1 MFRTKF
7 SMHHSLRRPRKLTT
21 KQVFSSVSLLLV
33 LLIATQINGQSK
45 KLSPQEIITK
55 HLASMG
61 SLDDLSVAKRRM
73 VIAGSEF
80 FVRSGTTKANG
91 RAVLASDG
99 DNLALFSTFNLSD
112 YRMERIGIF
121 SDKLDIPF
129 IVPGRRS
136 PLGRWLIAYD
146 RTVND
151 RIFGGSIFSTWL
163 FLKPDTLWGKMETE
177 GKKKVGDREA
187 WVINY
192 SPKQGLKAGSY
203 IKLYFDTENF
213 HHLRTVYKQMETERG
228 FYDTGSKGSNIGST
242 GHMDD
247 SAMAN
252 NQSTLTENFEEFLD
266 DNGLVLPR
274 KYSINLQMESAAGT
288 AEYDWIFKIEE
299 YRLIKQ
305 FPVNFFTFQKDVI
318 P

>member
-1 MFRTKF
+1 MIRTKF
-7 SMHHSLRRPRKLTT
+7 LLRSLRRSHKLTT
-21 KQVFSSVSLLLV
+21 KPILSSVSLFIV
-33 LLIATQINGQSK
+33 LLIAAQINGQSK
-45 KLSPQEIITK
+45 KLSPQEIIAK
-55 HLASMG
+55 NLASVA
-61 SLDDLSVAKRRM
+61 SADNLLVAKRRM
-73 VIAGSEF
+73 VIGGSEF
-80 FVRSGTTKANG
+80 FVRSSTTKAAG

-99 DNLALFSTFNLSD
+99 DNMALFSTFNLSD

-121 SDKLDIPF
+121 SDKVDIPF
-129 IVPGRRS
+129 IIPGRRS
-136 PLGRWLIAYD
+136 PLGRWLTAYD

-163 FLKPDTLWGKMETE
+163 FFKAENSWGEMETE

-203 IKLYFDTENF
+203 IKLYFDAENF
-213 HHLRTVYKQMETERG
+213 HHLKTIYKQRETETG
-228 FYDTGSKGSNIGST
+228 FYDTGSGDANKGST
-242 GHMDD
+242 GHWND
-247 SAMAN
+247 SAMASN
-252 NQSTLTENFEEFLD
+252 GSTLTETFEDYRD
-266 DNGLVLPR
+266 DNGLILPT
-274 KYSINLQMESAAGT
+274 KYSINLQIESAVGT

-305 FPVNFFTFQKDVI
+305 FPVNFFSFQKDVA

>member
-1 MFRTKF
+1 MKSAMIRTKF
-7 SMHHSLRRPRKLTT
+7 SIRRSLRRSHKITT
-21 KQVFSSVSLLLV
+21 KQVFSPVSLLLV

-151 RIFGGSIFSTWL
+151 RIFGGSIFST
-163 FLKPDTLWGKMETE
+163 
-177 GKKKVGDREA
+177 
-187 WVINY
+187 
-192 SPKQGLKAGSY
+192 
-203 IKLYFDTENF
+203 
-213 HHLRTVYKQMETERG
+213 
-228 FYDTGSKGSNIGST
+228 
-242 GHMDD
+242 
-247 SAMAN
+247 
-252 NQSTLTENFEEFLD
+252 
-266 DNGLVLPR
+266 
-274 KYSINLQMESAAGT
+274 
-288 AEYDWIFKIEE
+288 
-299 YRLIKQ
+299 
-305 FPVNFFTFQKDVI
+305 
-318 P
+318 